1 MFCSKRNTDLS
12 RSSTRTT
19 DCQHQTI
26 SQNKELTIQESRKKN
41 TKHTIHQ
48 MNTIMHQLS
57 SYKTSEPRCNEKGD
71 KVSVLSTETQF
82 THYISHLNQTA
93 NVAKYSRSSKTKGS
107 WWNKVGCR
115 FLQEVSLSLLFSQIC
130 GRQKKL
136 LLSPQARGCENA
148 ESCCS
153 HANTVKTTRVLPWR
167 NSQLLKHP

>member
-115 FLQEVSLSLLFSQIC
+115 FLQVSLSLSLSSFFLRYAGDRKSFYYHHKPGDAKTQRAAALTPILS
-130 GRQKKL
+130 RQL
-136 LLSPQARGCENA
+136 EYFLGGT
-148 ESCCS
+148 
-153 HANTVKTTRVLPWR
+153 H
-167 NSQLLKHP
+167 NS